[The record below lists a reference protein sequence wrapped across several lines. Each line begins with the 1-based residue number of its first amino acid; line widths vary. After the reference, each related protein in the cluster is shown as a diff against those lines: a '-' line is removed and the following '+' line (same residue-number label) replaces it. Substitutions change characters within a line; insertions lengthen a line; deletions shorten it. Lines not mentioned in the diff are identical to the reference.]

1 MLTVEI
7 REVQSV
13 FLPFVVQLVLYVVGS
28 GFEVVADRRTEG
40 VVLVEYGMHGV
51 YFHVFPVGFL
61 VEVSV
66 F

>member
-1 MLTVEI
+1 M
-7 REVQSV
+7 